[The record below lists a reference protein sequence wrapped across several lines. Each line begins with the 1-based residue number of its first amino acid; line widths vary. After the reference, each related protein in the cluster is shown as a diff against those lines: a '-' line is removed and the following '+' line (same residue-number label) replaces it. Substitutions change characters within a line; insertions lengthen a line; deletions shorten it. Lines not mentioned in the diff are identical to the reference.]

1 MRAALDGYFLFS
13 NHCFMKLDN
22 SQLDNFINSI
32 KLHRDD
38 MSKYRDQ
45 IENLRDRLKAKI
57 KDDTN
62 TRMRVS
68 RFLIAGSW
76 KKHTILRPKGEHPVD
91 VDLVLFVEGD
101 DTLKSDVNKLHDYV
115 VQYLREIYP
124 TKDVGDVE
132 AEGKTKAIKIK
143 FIGTG
148 LEVDIVPVVPDKT
161 STYVWQPERGGGGRF
176 ITSIDK
182 QLGAN
187 LAWRKQNASYTAIVR
202 ALKWWRNRQQL
213 KPGLTSFTIELI
225 AAYLDDTYGCETN
238 IEEGLIRF
246 FQFVSGRSFP
256 VIKFSGAINEVPSFT
271 NPVFVADPT
280 NNENNAASKL
290 DNDAWQ
296 QVVEAANTAFE
307 GLCIAQSCPTL
318 GATTEEWTELFGPS
332 FTIEEI

>member
-1 MRAALDGYFLFS
+1 
-13 NHCFMKLDN
+13 MKLDN
-22 SQLDNFINSI
+22 TQLSNFINRI

-38 MSKYRDQ
+38 MGKYRNQ

-57 KDDTN
+57 KDDTS
-62 TRMRVS
+62 TGMRVS

-76 KKHTILRPKGEHPVD
+76 KKHTILRPKGEHSVD

-148 LEVDIVPVVPDKT
+148 LEVDIVPVVPDT
-161 STYVWQPERGGGGRF
+161 PSTYVWQPERGGGGRF

-187 LAWRKQNASYTAIVR
+187 IEWRKQNASYTAIVR

-225 AAYLDDTYGCETN
+225 AAYLDDTYGCETS

-256 VIKFSGAINEVPSFT
+256 VIKFPLAINEVPRFT

-280 NNENNAASKL
+280 NNENNAASKM
-290 DNDAWQ
+290 DNDAWK

-307 GLCIAQSCPTL
+307 GLCIAQSSTTL
-318 GATTEEWTELFGPS
+318 SATTEEWTELFGPS
-332 FTIEEI
+332 FSIEEN